1 MSMPSSPA
9 VRSAR
14 HARAL
19 SGAILTCLC
28 AAFASAQ
35 TVAPAATPPDAGA
48 SSAGSAVQL
57 SPFLVS
63 SEGDDGYRAANTLS
77 GTRMNASLFHTPA
90 AISVLTK
97 EFLDDIGAENVADM
111 LKFATSSDNERTDAG
126 GGLAQAWD
134 VRATIRGFTES
145 VITRDYLPNMVQNR
159 GILANDRFNVDRA
172 DVSRGP
178 NSILYGASRP
188 GGAFNLNSKRA
199 VLNGRQKSAQLTV
212 GRFAKK
218 RSEVDFAFPL
228 IKDKLA
234 LRTNAMWEDR
244 EGWFEFE
251 MLNAKGVAVA
261 ATYQPFKTTQVRAG
275 VERMIRQQVTPGNF
289 PHADLGY
296 SRWIKAGAPRAPNPL
311 QPGTNPAPTLLRS
324 INTLQVVYAPQVR
337 AQPFRL
343 STTGAD
349 MRPDLAG
356 TQAPGFWETIS
367 GGAAPSGGTVDDP
380 FWGQVIPANAYLAGP
395 GRSTNNDYTLASI
408 FVDQRAGPVN
418 IELGYA
424 RTTYFRGFTQAN
436 ANAIGDANPVL
447 PGAYF
452 ADGDS
457 VVTGG
462 RLPGTPLPDIAR
474 ANPFVGLPYVQS
486 QAVRQLFDQR
496 TETWRATVGYE
507 LDISKRRAWLGR
519 HSFAAAWQKEHS
531 FFGNGNIAEYNLAP
545 GNAQPIDS
553 ATNIIF
559 RRTYLDFASPGGQR
573 GGLDAWANPIP
584 ESPGMKAGFVFNNLY
599 PWVQQKNSSGM
610 LALQSRWAG
619 DRVVLTGGYRRDR
632 AEVMD
637 ANAGGERLP
646 NSTNAWL
653 VRPYRFEGATPTV
666 NTGATKTLGVVV
678 TALPWLG
685 LTYNQSQSVFPQ
697 GAFKDI
703 FSQVLSPIEGDGQ
716 DYGLRLILLGGRLS
730 ANLNVYRADGVNQFQ
745 PALNAPKNN
754 ISTAA
759 NAVLTTLRASGQP
772 LPASVTAAGI
782 TLLNGESQARDASDL
797 EGRGTEIE
805 ITGRLTPGWSIS
817 FNAARNELKQANIL
831 SDSMAFLASVQS
843 EWEGS
848 TARLDDTPAVV
859 ATFVRT
865 RDGTPQRDFVTNP
878 ATFGDVYAYGLS
890 VAAPFLRGTGKSP
903 FAHVEQTF
911 NAFTSYRLT
920 NDAPRFARGVRAGL
934 GANYRG
940 PAVIGYDS
948 ANNNAVILG
957 RSAITWSGMLGKR
970 FALRRGQSLDL
981 QLNVE
986 NILGQEDRVP
996 YSATAPGVIVRYLL
1010 PRVRHSW
1017 TMRATYGF

>member
-1 MSMPSSPA
+1 MSA
-9 VRSAR
+9 
-14 HARAL
+14 
-19 SGAILTCLC
+19 GC
-28 AAFASAQ
+28 AFALAAAVFAAEAPRPSPSA
-35 TVAPAATPPDAGA
+35 TE
-48 SSAGSAVQL
+48 AVQL

-63 SEGDDGYRAANTLS
+63 TEGDEGYRAANTLS

-111 LKFATSSDNERTDAG
+111 LKFATSSDNERTDSG

-199 VLNGRQKSAQLTV
+199 VLNGRQKSTQFLV
-212 GRFAKK
+212 GRWAKK
-218 RSEVDFAFPL
+218 RSEADFAFPL

-251 MLNAKGVAVA
+251 SLKAKGFAVA
-261 ATYQPFKTTQVRAG
+261 TTYQPFKTTQVRAG
-275 VERMIRQQVTPGNF
+275 VERMVRQQVSPGNF
-289 PHADLGY
+289 PQADFGY
-296 SRWIKAGAPRAPNPL
+296 SRWVLAGAPRAPNPL
-311 QPGTNPAPTLLRS
+311 QPATNPAPSLLRV
-324 INTLQVVYAPQVR
+324 INTLQPVYAPQLR

-356 TQAPGFWETIS
+356 TQGPGFFETLS
-367 GGAAPSGGTVDDP
+367 GGAAPSGGTIDDP
-380 FWGQVIPANAYLAGP
+380 FYGQVIPANAYLSGP
-395 GRSTNNDYTLASI
+395 GRSSDNDYTLASVFI
-408 FVDQRAGPVN
+408 DQRVGPVSV
-418 IELGYA
+418 ELGYV
-424 RTTYFRGFTQAN
+424 RTNYYRGFTQPN

-457 VVTGG
+457 VIAAG
-462 RLPGTPLPDIAR
+462 RLPGTLLPDIAR
-474 ANPFVGLPYVQS
+474 THPFVGRPYVQS

-496 TETWRATVGYE
+496 SETWRATVGYE
-507 LDISKRRAWLGR
+507 LDLSRRRAWLGR
-519 HSFAAAWQKEHS
+519 HSLAAAWQKERS
-531 FFGNGNIAEYNLAP
+531 YFGNGNIAEFNLAP
-545 GNAQPIDS
+545 GNTQPIDS
-553 ATNIIF
+553 ATNTIL
-559 RRTYLDFASPGGQR
+559 RRTYLEFDQPGGAR

-584 ESPGMKAGFVFNNLY
+584 ESPGMKAGFVFNSLY
-599 PWVQQKNSSGM
+599 PWVAQKNISGM
-610 LALQSRWAG
+610 LAVQSRWAG

-653 VRPYRFEGATPTV
+653 VRPYRFDHALRTV

-685 LTYNQSQSVFPQ
+685 LSYNQSQSVFPQ

-703 FSQVLSPIEGDGQ
+703 LARVLPPIEGDGQ
-716 DYGLRLILLGGRLS
+716 DYGLRFMLLGGRLS

-754 ISTAA
+754 ISTAS
-759 NAVLTTLRASGQP
+759 NAALTTLRARGQP

-782 TLLNGESQARDASDL
+782 TLLNSESQARDSSDL
-797 EGRGTEIE
+797 AGRGSEIE
-805 ITGRLTPGWSIS
+805 ITGRLAPGWSVTL
-817 FNAARNELKQANIL
+817 NVARNQLKQANIL
-831 SDSMAFLASVQS
+831 SDSMAFLASVKS
-843 EWEGS
+843 DWEKS
-848 TARLDDTPAVV
+848 PARLDDTPAVV

-865 RDGTPQRDFVTNP
+865 RDATPQRDFVTNP
-878 ATFGDVYAYGLS
+878 ATFADVYAYSLA
-890 VAAPFLRGTGKSP
+890 VADPFLRGTGKSP

-911 NAFTSYRLT
+911 NAFTSYRFA
-920 NDAPRFARGVRAGL
+920 NDAPRFVRGVRAGL
-934 GANYRG
+934 GANHRG
-940 PAVIGYDS
+940 PAVIGYDA
-948 ANNNAVILG
+948 ANGDAVILG

-986 NILGQEDRVP
+986 NIFGQEARLP

-1010 PRVRHSW
+1010 PRVRHNW

>member
-1 MSMPSSPA
+1 MKQSHPLALVGALFVLALGPTLPA
-9 VRSAR
+9 HSAE
-14 HARAL
+14 
-19 SGAILTCLC
+19 
-28 AAFASAQ
+28 
-35 TVAPAATPPDAGA
+35 APAAE
-48 SSAGSAVQL
+48 SAVKL

-111 LKFATSSDNERTDAG
+111 LKFATSSDNDRTDTA

-145 VITRDYLPNMVQNR
+145 VITRDYLPNMVQGR

-199 VLNGRQKSAQLTV
+199 VLNGRQKTAQFTV
-212 GRFAKK
+212 GRWAKK
-218 RSEVDFAFPL
+218 RSEADFAFPL
-228 IKDKLA
+228 VKDTLA

-244 EGWFEFE
+244 GGWFEFE
-251 MLNAKGVAVA
+251 KLKAKGVAVA

-275 VERMIRQQVTPGNF
+275 VERMIREQITPGNF
-289 PHADLGY
+289 PHADFGY
-296 SRWIKAGAPRAPNPL
+296 SRWVLSGAPRAPNPL
-311 QPGTNPAPTLLRS
+311 QPGTNPAPSLLRV
-324 INTLQVVYAPQVR
+324 INTLQFVYAPQVR
-337 AQPFRL
+337 PQPFRL

-349 MRPDLAG
+349 MRPDLPG
-356 TQAPGFWETIS
+356 TQGPGFFETIS
-367 GGAAPSGGTVDDP
+367 AGAAPSGGTMDDP

-395 GRSTNNDYTLASI
+395 GRSSNNDYTLASV

-418 IELGYA
+418 FELGYA
-424 RTTYFRGFTQAN
+424 RTTYFRGFTQPN
-436 ANAIGDANPVL
+436 ANAIGDPNPVL

-457 VVTGG
+457 VIAAG

-486 QAVRQLFDQR
+486 QAVRQLFDQWV
-496 TETWRATVGYE
+496 ESWRATVGYE
-507 LDISKRRAWLGR
+507 LDLSRRHAWLGR
-519 HSFAAAWQKEHS
+519 HSVAAAWQKERS
-531 FFGNGNIAEYNLAP
+531 FFGNGNIAEFNLAP

-553 ATNIIF
+553 ATNTVF
-559 RRTYLDFASPGGQR
+559 RRTYLDFATPGGQR

-653 VRPYRFEGATPTV
+653 VRPYRFEGATSTV
-666 NTGATKTLGVVV
+666 NNGATKTLGVVV

-685 LTYNQSQSVFPQ
+685 LSYNQSQSIFPQ

-703 FSQVLSPIEGDGQ
+703 FARVLPPIEGDGQ
-716 DYGLRLILLGGRLS
+716 DYGVRLMLLGGRLS
-730 ANLNVYRADGVNQFQ
+730 ANVNVYRADGANQFQ

-759 NAVLTTLRASGQP
+759 NAALTTLRARGQP
-772 LPASVTAAGI
+772 LPASVTAAGV
-782 TLLNGESQARDASDL
+782 TLLNTESQARDASDL
-797 EGRGTEIE
+797 KGRGTEIE
-805 ITGRLTPGWSIS
+805 ITGRLTAGWSITL
-817 FNAARNELKQANIL
+817 NAARNELKQTNIL
-831 SDSMAFLASVQS
+831 SDSMAFLASVKS
-843 EWEGS
+843 EWERS
-848 TARLDDTPAVV
+848 ATRLDDTPGVV
-859 ATFVRT
+859 ATFVRS

-878 ATFGDVYAYGLS
+878 ATFADVYAYGLS
-890 VAAPFLRGTGKSP
+890 VADPFLRGTGKSP

-911 NAFTSYRLT
+911 NAFSSYRFGT
-920 NDAPRFARGVRAGL
+920 DGPRFARGVRAGL

-948 ANNNAVILG
+948 GNNDAVILG
-957 RSAITWSGMLGKR
+957 RSAITWSGMAGKR
-970 FALRRGQSLDL
+970 FALRRGQTLDL

-986 NILGQEDRVP
+986 NIFGQEDRLP
-996 YSATAPGVIVRYLL
+996 FSASAPGVIVRYLL

-1017 TMRATYGF
+1017 TVRATYGF

>member
-1 MSMPSSPA
+1 MKKSSPLPL
-9 VRSAR
+9 VG
-14 HARAL
+14 AL
-19 SGAILTCLC
+19 ITLALGATLPTL
-28 AAFASAQ
+28 AAD
-35 TVAPAATPPDAGA
+35 APT
-48 SSAGSAVQL
+48 AGSAVKL

-90 AISVLTK
+90 AISVLTR

-111 LKFATSSDNERTDAG
+111 LKFATSSDNERTDTG

-145 VITRDYLPNMVQNR
+145 VLTRDYLPNMVQSR

-234 LRTNAMWEDR
+234 LRTNAMAEDR
-244 EGWFEFE
+244 GGWFEFE
-251 MLNAKGVAVA
+251 MLKAKGVAVA
-261 ATYQPFKTTQVRAG
+261 VTYQPFKTTQVRAG
-275 VERMIRQQVTPGNF
+275 VERMIREQVTPGNF

-296 SRWIKAGAPRAPNPL
+296 SRWVLSGSPRAPNPL
-311 QPGTNPAPTLLRS
+311 QPGTNPAPSLLRV

-356 TQAPGFWETIS
+356 TQGPGFFETIS
-367 GGAAPSGGTVDDP
+367 GSAAPSGGTVDDP

-395 GRSTNNDYTLASI
+395 GRSTNNDYTLASV

-436 ANAIGDANPVL
+436 ANAIGDPNPVL

-457 VVTGG
+457 VIAAG
-462 RLPGTPLPDIAR
+462 RLPGTLLPDIAR
-474 ANPFVGLPYVQS
+474 ANPFAGLPYVQS
-486 QAVRQLFDQR
+486 QALRQLFDQWV
-496 TETWRATVGYE
+496 ETWRATVGYD
-507 LDISKRRAWLGR
+507 LDLARRHAWLGR
-519 HSFAAAWQKEHS
+519 HSVAAAWQKERS
-531 FFGNGNIAEYNLAP
+531 FFGNGNIAEFNLAP
-545 GNAQPIDS
+545 GNTQPIDS
-553 ATNIIF
+553 ATNTIF
-559 RRTYLDFASPGGQR
+559 RRTYLDFATPGGPR

-653 VRPYRFEGATPTV
+653 VRPYRFEGVTPTV
-666 NTGATKTLGVVV
+666 NTGATKTLGGVV

-685 LTYNQSQSVFPQ
+685 LSYNRSQSVFPQ

-703 FSQVLSPIEGDGQ
+703 FARVLPPIEGDGQ
-716 DYGLRLILLGGRLS
+716 DYGVRLMLLGGRLS
-730 ANLNVYRADGVNQFQ
+730 ANVNVYRADGANQFQ
-745 PALNAPKNN
+745 PSLNAPKNN
-754 ISTAA
+754 ISTAS
-759 NAVLTTLRASGQP
+759 NAVLATLRARGQP

-782 TLLNGESQARDASDL
+782 TLLNTESQARDASDL
-797 EGRGTEIE
+797 AGRGTEIE
-805 ITGRLTPGWSIS
+805 ITGRLTPGWSVTL
-817 FNAARNELKQANIL
+817 NVARNELKQTNIL
-831 SDSMAFLASVQS
+831 SDSMAFLGSVKS
-843 EWEGS
+843 DWERS
-848 TARLDDTPAVV
+848 AARLDDTPAVV

-878 ATFGDVYAYGLS
+878 ATFADVYAYGLS
-890 VAAPFLRGTGKSP
+890 VADPFLRGTGKSP

-911 NAFTSYRLT
+911 NAFSSYRFGS
-920 NDAPRFARGVRAGL
+920 DAPRLARGVRAGL

-948 ANNNAVILG
+948 ANNDAVILG
-957 RSAITWSGMLGKR
+957 RSAITWSGMAGKR
-970 FALRRGQSLDL
+970 FALPRGQTLDL

-986 NILGQEDRVP
+986 NIFGQEDRLP
-996 YSATAPGVIVRYLL
+996 FSASAPGVIVRYIL

-1017 TMRATYGF
+1017 TLRATYGF

>member
-1 MSMPSSPA
+1 MTMPSLHA
-9 VRSAR
+9 LRSACR
-14 HARAL
+14 ARTLSAAAL
-19 SGAILTCLC
+19 TYLC

-35 TVAPAATPPDAGA
+35 TVAPTATPPAA
-48 SSAGSAVQL
+48 ATSAGSAVQL

-63 SEGDDGYRAANTLS
+63 SEGDEGYRAANTLS

-111 LKFATSSDNERTDAG
+111 LKFATSSDNERTDTG

-145 VITRDYLPNMVQNR
+145 VITRDYLPNMVQGR

-218 RSEVDFAFPL
+218 RSEVDFAFPI

-251 MLNAKGVAVA
+251 MLKAKAVAVA
-261 ATYQPFKTTQVRAG
+261 AAYQPFKTTQVRVG
-275 VERMIRQQVTPGNF
+275 VERMIREQVTPGNF

-311 QPGTNPAPTLLRS
+311 QPGTNPAPSLLRS
-324 INTLQVVYAPQVR
+324 INSLQVIYAPQVR

-349 MRPDLAG
+349 MRPDIAG

-436 ANAIGDANPVL
+436 ANAIGDPNPVL

-457 VVTGG
+457 VIAAG
-462 RLPGTPLPDIAR
+462 RLPGTLLPDIAR

-486 QAVRQLFDQR
+486 QAVRQLFDQEV
-496 TETWRATVGYE
+496 ETFRATVGYE
-507 LDISKRRAWLGR
+507 VDLSKRRAWLGR
-519 HSFAAAWQKEHS
+519 HSLAAAWQKEHS

-559 RRTYLDFASPGGQR
+559 RRTYLDFASPNGQR

-584 ESPGMKAGFVFNNLY
+584 ESPGMKAGFVFNSLY

-653 VRPYRFEGATPTV
+653 VRPYRFEGTTPTV

-685 LTYNQSQSVFPQ
+685 LSYNQSQSVFPQ

-703 FSQVLSPIEGDGQ
+703 FGQVLSPIEGDGQ
-716 DYGLRLILLGGRLS
+716 DYGVRFILLGGRLS
-730 ANLNVYRADGVNQFQ
+730 ANVNVYRADGVNQFQ

-759 NAVLTTLRASGQP
+759 NAVLTTLRASGRP

-782 TLLNGESQARDASDL
+782 TLINSESQARDASDL
-797 EGRGTEIE
+797 AGRGTEIE

-817 FNAARNELKQANIL
+817 LNAARNELKQANIL
-831 SDSMAFLASVQS
+831 SDSMAFLASVKS
-843 EWEGS
+843 DWEGNS
-848 TARLDDTPAVV
+848 ARLDDTPAVV

-911 NAFTSYRLT
+911 NAFSSYRFT
-920 NDAPRFARGVRAGL
+920 NDAPRFARGFRAGL

-940 PAVIGYDS
+940 PAVIGYDG
-948 ANNNAVILG
+948 ANDNAAILG

-986 NILGQEDRVP
+986 NIFGQEDRLP
-996 YSATAPGVIVRYLL
+996 FSAATPGVIVRYLL

>member
-1 MSMPSSPA
+1 MMIMTG
-9 VRSAR
+9 RL
-14 HARAL
+14 AL
-19 SGAILTCLC
+19 VFSVLVPG
-28 AAFASAQ
+28 FSQ
-35 TVAPAATPPDAGA
+35 TPTPPKPAEGE
-48 SSAGSAVQL
+48 AVQL
-57 SPFLVS
+57 SPFVVS
-63 SEGDDGYRAANTLS
+63 TEGDDGYRAANTLS

-97 EFLDDIGAENVADM
+97 EFLDDIAAENVADM
-111 LKFATSSDNERTDAG
+111 LKFATSSDNERTDSG

-244 EGWFEFE
+244 AGWFEFE
-251 MLNAKGVAVA
+251 MLKAKGVAVA
-261 ATYQPFKTTQVRAG
+261 ATYQPFKHTQVRAG
-275 VERMIRQQVTPGNF
+275 VERMIREQVTPGNF
-289 PHADLGY
+289 PHADFGY
-296 SRWIKAGAPRAPNPL
+296 SRWVLNGSPRAPNPL
-311 QPGTNPAPTLLRS
+311 QPGTNPAPALMRS

-367 GGAAPSGGTVDDP
+367 AGAAPSGGTVDDP

-395 GRSTNNDYTLASI
+395 GRSSDNDYTLASAFI
-408 FVDQRAGPVN
+408 DQRVGPVN
-418 IELGYA
+418 VELGYV
-424 RTTYFRGFTQAN
+424 RTNYFRGFTQAN
-436 ANAIGDANPVL
+436 ANAIGDPNPVL

-457 VVTGG
+457 VIAAG
-462 RLPGTPLPDIAR
+462 RLPGTLLPDIAR
-474 ANPFVGLPYVQS
+474 ANPLAGLPYVQS

-496 TETWRATVGYE
+496 VETWRATVGYE
-507 LDISKRRAWLGR
+507 FDLSRRHAWLGR
-519 HSFAAAWQKEHS
+519 HSFAAAWQKERS
-531 FFGNGNIAEYNLAP
+531 FFGNGNIAEFNLAP
-545 GNAQPIDS
+545 GNNQPIDS
-553 ATNIIF
+553 ATNVVF
-559 RRTYLDFASPGGQR
+559 RRTYLDFATPGGQR

-584 ESPGMKAGFVFNNLY
+584 ESPGMKAGFVYNSLY
-599 PWVQQKNSSGM
+599 PWVAQRNTSGM

-637 ANAGGERLP
+637 ADAGGVRLP

-653 VRPYRFEGATPTV
+653 LRPYRFENAVRTV
-666 NTGATKTLGVVV
+666 NDGATKTLGVVV

-685 LTYNQSQSVFPQ
+685 LSYNQSQSVFPQ

-703 FSQVLSPIEGDGQ
+703 FARVLPPIEGDGQ
-716 DYGLRLILLGGRLS
+716 DYGVRLILLGGRLS

-754 ISTAA
+754 ISTAS
-759 NAVLTTLRASGQP
+759 NAALTTLRARGQP

-805 ITGRLTPGWSIS
+805 ITGRLTPGWSITL
-817 FNAARNELKQANIL
+817 NAARNQLKQANIL
-831 SDSMAFLASVQS
+831 SDSMAFLGSVKAD
-843 EWEGS
+843 WENNR
-848 TARLDDTPAVV
+848 TTLDDTPNVV

-878 ATFGDVYAYGLS
+878 ATFADVYAYSLS
-890 VAAPFLRGTGKSP
+890 VADPFLRGTGKSP
-903 FAHVEQTF
+903 FAHVEQTY
-911 NAFTSYRLT
+911 NAFTSYRFAP
-920 NDAPRFARGVRAGL
+920 DAPRYVRGVRAGL

-948 ANNNAVILG
+948 ASNDAVILG

-986 NILGQEDRVP
+986 NLFGQEDRLP
-996 YSATAPGVIVRYLL
+996 YSASTAGVIVRYLL

-1017 TMRATYGF
+1017 TVRASYGF

>member
-1 MSMPSSPA
+1 MISFLRLIACARPA
-9 VRSAR
+9 V
-14 HARAL
+14 
-19 SGAILTCLC
+19 
-28 AAFASAQ
+28 
-35 TVAPAATPPDAGA
+35 
-48 SSAGSAVQL
+48 SAGWAFSLAAAVFAAEAPRPSPSVAEAVQL

-63 SEGDDGYRAANTLS
+63 TEGDEGYRAANTLS

-111 LKFATSSDNERTDAG
+111 LKFATSSDNDRTDSA

-159 GILANDRFNVDRA
+159 GILASDRFNVDRA

-199 VLNGRQKSAQLTV
+199 VLNGRQKSAQFLV
-212 GRFAKK
+212 GRWAKK
-218 RSEVDFAFPL
+218 RSEADFAFPL

-244 EGWFEFE
+244 AGWFEFE
-251 MLNAKGVAVA
+251 SLKAKGLAVA
-261 ATYQPFKTTQVRAG
+261 TTYQPFKTTQVRVG
-275 VERMIRQQVTPGNF
+275 VERMVRQQVSPGNF
-289 PHADLGY
+289 PQADFGY
-296 SRWIKAGAPRAPNPL
+296 SRWVLAGAPRAPNPL
-311 QPGTNPAPTLLRS
+311 QPATNPAPSLLRV
-324 INTLQVVYAPQVR
+324 INTLQPIYAPQIR

-356 TQAPGFWETIS
+356 QQGPGFFETIS
-367 GGAAPSGGTVDDP
+367 AGAAPSGGTIDDP
-380 FWGQVIPANAYLAGP
+380 FYGQVIPANAYLAGP
-395 GRSTNNDYTLASI
+395 GRSSDNDYTLASV
-408 FVDQRAGPVN
+408 FLDQRVGPVSV
-418 IELGYA
+418 ELGYV
-424 RTTYFRGFTQAN
+424 RTNYFRGFTQPN

-457 VVTGG
+457 VIAAG
-462 RLPGTPLPDIAR
+462 RLPGTLLPDIAR
-474 ANPFVGLPYVQS
+474 PHPFVGRPYVQS

-496 TETWRATVGYE
+496 SETWRATVGYE
-507 LDISKRRAWLGR
+507 LDLARRRAWLGR
-519 HSFAAAWQKEHS
+519 HSFAAAWQKERS
-531 FFGNGNIAEYNLAP
+531 YFGNGNIAEFNLAP

-553 ATNIIF
+553 ATNTIL
-559 RRTYLDFASPGGQR
+559 RRTYLEFDKPGGAR

-584 ESPGMKAGFVFNNLY
+584 EAPGMKAGFVFNSLY
-599 PWVQQKNSSGM
+599 PWVAQKNTSGM

-653 VRPYRFEGATPTV
+653 VRPYRFDHALRTV

-685 LTYNQSQSVFPQ
+685 LSYNQSQSVFPQ

-703 FSQVLSPIEGDGQ
+703 FARVLPPIEGDGQ
-716 DYGLRLILLGGRLS
+716 DYGLRFMLLGGRLS
-730 ANLNVYRADGVNQFQ
+730 ANVNVYRADGVNQFQ

-754 ISTAA
+754 ISTAS
-759 NAVLTTLRASGQP
+759 NAALTTLRARGQP

-782 TLLNGESQARDASDL
+782 TLLNSESQARDSSDL
-797 EGRGTEIE
+797 AGRGSEIE
-805 ITGRLTPGWSIS
+805 ITGRLAPGWSVTL
-817 FNAARNELKQANIL
+817 NVARNQLKQANIL
-831 SDSMAFLASVQS
+831 SDSMAFLASVKS
-843 EWEGS
+843 DWEKS
-848 TARLDDTPAVV
+848 PARLDDTPAVV

-865 RDGTPQRDFVTNP
+865 RDATPQRDFVTNP
-878 ATFGDVYAYGLS
+878 ATFADVYAYSLA
-890 VAAPFLRGTGKSP
+890 VADPFLRGTGKSP

-911 NAFTSYRLT
+911 NAFTSYRFA
-920 NDAPRFARGVRAGL
+920 NDAPRLARGVRAGL
-934 GANYRG
+934 GANHRG
-940 PAVIGYDS
+940 PGVIGYDA
-948 ANNNAVILG
+948 ANGDAVILG
-957 RSAITWSGMLGKR
+957 ASAITWSGMLGKR

-986 NILGQEDRVP
+986 NIFGQEARLP

-1010 PRVRHSW
+1010 PRVRHNW

>member
-1 MSMPSSPA
+1 MSLSLRSVFRSRAA
-9 VRSAR
+9 VLLGV
-14 HARAL
+14 AL
-19 SGAILTCLC
+19 AGLTSVE
-28 AAFASAQ
+28 AAD
-35 TVAPAATPPDAGA
+35 TTTPTPT
-48 SSAGSAVQL
+48 SAGAVQL
-57 SPFLVS
+57 TPFLVS
-63 SEGDDGYRAANTLS
+63 TEGDDGYRAANTLS

-97 EFLDDIGAENVADM
+97 EFLDDIGAENVGDM
-111 LKFATSSDNERTDAG
+111 LKFAMSSDSERTDSG
-126 GGLAQAWD
+126 GGLGQAWD

-199 VLNGRQKSAQLTV
+199 VLNGRQKSAQFTV

-218 RSEVDFAFPL
+218 RSEADFAFPL

-244 EGWFEFE
+244 KGWWESE
-251 MLNAKGVAVA
+251 MLKAKGLAVA
-261 ATYQPFKTTQVRAG
+261 ATYQPFKHTQVRAG
-275 VERMIRQQVTPGNF
+275 VERMIREQVTGGSF
-289 PHADLGY
+289 PHADFGY
-296 SRWIKAGAPRAPNPL
+296 SRWVKAGSPVGGNPL
-311 QPGTNPAPTLLRS
+311 PGTNPAPTLMRT
-324 INTLQVVYAPQVR
+324 INTLQTVYAPQVR
-337 AQPFRL
+337 AQPYRL

-367 GGAAPSGGTVDDP
+367 AGAAPSGGTVDDP
-380 FWGQVIPANAYLAGP
+380 FYGQVIPATAYLAGP
-395 GRSTNNDYTLASI
+395 GRSTDNDYTLASAFI
-408 FVDQRAGPVN
+408 DQRVGPVA

-424 RTTYFRGFTQAN
+424 RTTYFRGFTQPN
-436 ANAIGDANPVL
+436 ANAIGDPNPVL

-457 VVTGG
+457 VVAAG
-462 RLPGTPLPDIAR
+462 RLPGTLLPDIAR

-496 TETWRATVGYE
+496 SETWRATVGYE
-507 LDISKRRAWLGR
+507 LNLSRHRAWLGR
-519 HSFAAAWQKEHS
+519 HSLAAAWQKERS
-531 FFGNGNIAEYNLAP
+531 YFGNGNIAEFNLAP
-545 GNAQPIDS
+545 GTSQPIDS
-553 ATNIIF
+553 ATNTIL
-559 RRTYLDFASPGGQR
+559 RRTYLEFNKPGGAR

-599 PWVQQKNSSGM
+599 PWVAQKNTSGM

-619 DRVVLTGGYRRDR
+619 DRIVFTGGYRRDR

-637 ANAGGERLP
+637 ANAGGVRLP

-653 VRPYRFEGATPTV
+653 VRPYRFDGALRTV
-666 NTGATKTLGVVV
+666 STGATKTIGTVV

-685 LTYNQSQSVFPQ
+685 LSYNRSQSVFPQ

-703 FSQVLSPIEGDGQ
+703 FAQVLPPIEGDGQ
-716 DYGLRLILLGGRLS
+716 DYGVRLMLLGGRLS

-745 PALNAPKNN
+745 PSLNAPKNN
-754 ISTAA
+754 ISTAS
-759 NAVLTTLRASGQP
+759 NAALTTLRARGQP

-782 TLLNGESQARDASDL
+782 TLLNTESQARDASDL
-797 EGRGTEIE
+797 AGRGTEIE
-805 ITGRLTPGWSIS
+805 ITGRLAPGWSVTL
-817 FNAARNELKQANIL
+817 NLARNQLKQANIL
-831 SDSMAFLASVQS
+831 SDSMAFLGSVKAD
-843 EWEGS
+843 WEKS
-848 TARLDDTPAVV
+848 TTRLDDTPAVV

-865 RDGTPQRDFVTNP
+865 RDATPQRDFVTNP
-878 ATFGDVYAYGLS
+878 ATFADVYAYSLA
-890 VAAPFLRGTGKSP
+890 VAEPFLRGTGKSP

-911 NAFTSYRLT
+911 NTFTSYRFAA
-920 NDAPRFARGVRAGL
+920 DAPRFARGVRAGL

-940 PAVIGYDS
+940 PAVIGYDN
-948 ANNNAVILG
+948 ANNDAVILG

-986 NILGQEDRVP
+986 NIFGQEARLP

>member
-1 MSMPSSPA
+1 
-9 VRSAR
+9 
-14 HARAL
+14 
-19 SGAILTCLC
+19 
-28 AAFASAQ
+28 
-35 TVAPAATPPDAGA
+35 
-48 SSAGSAVQL
+48 
-57 SPFLVS
+57 
-63 SEGDDGYRAANTLS
+63 
-77 GTRMNASLFHTPA
+77 
-90 AISVLTK
+90 
-97 EFLDDIGAENVADM
+97 
-111 LKFATSSDNERTDAG
+111 
-126 GGLAQAWD
+126 
-134 VRATIRGFTES
+134 
-145 VITRDYLPNMVQNR
+145 
-159 GILANDRFNVDRA
+159 
-172 DVSRGP
+172 
-178 NSILYGASRP
+178 
-188 GGAFNLNSKRA
+188 
-199 VLNGRQKSAQLTV
+199 
-212 GRFAKK
+212 
-218 RSEVDFAFPL
+218 
-228 IKDKLA
+228 
-234 LRTNAMWEDR
+234 
-244 EGWFEFE
+244 
-251 MLNAKGVAVA
+251 
-261 ATYQPFKTTQVRAG
+261 
-275 VERMIRQQVTPGNF
+275 
-289 PHADLGY
+289 
-296 SRWIKAGAPRAPNPL
+296 
-311 QPGTNPAPTLLRS
+311 
-324 INTLQVVYAPQVR
+324 
-337 AQPFRL
+337 
-343 STTGAD
+343 
-349 MRPDLAG
+349 
-356 TQAPGFWETIS
+356 
-367 GGAAPSGGTVDDP
+367 
-380 FWGQVIPANAYLAGP
+380 
-395 GRSTNNDYTLASI
+395 
-408 FVDQRAGPVN
+408 
-418 IELGYA
+418 
-424 RTTYFRGFTQAN
+424 
-436 ANAIGDANPVL
+436 
-447 PGAYF
+447 
-452 ADGDS
+452 
-457 VVTGG
+457 
-462 RLPGTPLPDIAR
+462 
-474 ANPFVGLPYVQS
+474 
-486 QAVRQLFDQR
+486 
-496 TETWRATVGYE
+496 
-507 LDISKRRAWLGR
+507 
-519 HSFAAAWQKEHS
+519 
-531 FFGNGNIAEYNLAP
+531 
-545 GNAQPIDS
+545 
-553 ATNIIF
+553 
-559 RRTYLDFASPGGQR
+559 
-573 GGLDAWANPIP
+573 
-584 ESPGMKAGFVFNNLY
+584 
-599 PWVQQKNSSGM
+599 
-610 LALQSRWAG
+610 
-619 DRVVLTGGYRRDR
+619 
-632 AEVMD
+632 MD

-759 NAVLTTLRASGQP
+759 NAVLTTLRAGGRP

-911 NAFTSYRLT
+911 NAFTSYRFT

-948 ANNNAVILG
+948 ASNNAVILG

-970 FALRRGQSLDL
+970 FSLRRAQSLDL
-981 QLNVE
+981 QLNIE
-986 NILGQEDRVP
+986 NILGQEDRLP

>member
-1 MSMPSSPA
+1 MFLFALLA
-9 VRSAR
+9 VSLA
-14 HARAL
+14 
-19 SGAILTCLC
+19 
-28 AAFASAQ
+28 AQ
-35 TVAPAATPPDAGA
+35 TTPPPTPA
-48 SSAGSAVQL
+48 SPCETVTL

-63 SEGDDGYRAANTLS
+63 TAGDEGYRAANTLS

-111 LKFATSSDNERTDAG
+111 LKFAMSSDNERTDSG

-199 VLNGRQKSAQLTV
+199 VINGRQKSAQLLV
-212 GRFAKK
+212 GRWAKK

-251 MLNAKGVAVA
+251 MLKAKGVAVA
-261 ATYQPFKTTQVRAG
+261 ATYQPFRTTQVRAA
-275 VERMIRQQVTPGNF
+275 VERMIREQVTPGNF
-289 PHADLGY
+289 PQADLGY
-296 SRWIKAGAPRAPNPL
+296 SRWVMSGAPRGPNPL
-311 QPGTNPAPTLLRS
+311 QPGINPAPSLLRV
-324 INTLQVVYAPQVR
+324 INTLQAVYAPQVR

-356 TQAPGFWETIS
+356 VQGPGFFETIS

-380 FWGQVIPANAYLAGP
+380 FYGQVIPANAYLAGP
-395 GRSTNNDYTLASI
+395 GRSTDNDYTLASVFI
-408 FVDQRAGPVN
+408 DQRVGPVS

-424 RTTYFRGFTQAN
+424 RTTYFRGFTQPN

-457 VVTGG
+457 VIAAG
-462 RLPGTPLPDIAR
+462 RLPGTLLPDIAR
-474 ANPFVGLPYVQS
+474 ANPFAGLPYVQS
-486 QAVRQLFDQR
+486 QAIRQLFDQR
-496 TETWRATVGYE
+496 SETWRATVGYE
-507 LDISKRRAWLGR
+507 ADFTRRRAWLGR
-519 HSFAAAWQKEHS
+519 HSLAAAWQKERS
-531 FFGNGNIAEYNLAP
+531 YFGNGNIAEFNLAP
-545 GNAQPIDS
+545 GNNQPIDS
-553 ATNIIF
+553 ATNIIL
-559 RRTYLDFASPGGQR
+559 RRTYLDFNTPGGAR

-584 ESPGMKAGFVFNNLY
+584 ESPGMKAGFVYNSLY
-599 PWVQQKNSSGM
+599 PWVAQRNTSGM

-619 DRVVLTGGYRRDR
+619 DRLVFTGGYRRDR

-637 ANAGGERLP
+637 ANAGGIRLP
-646 NSTNAWL
+646 NSTNAWTL
-653 VRPYRFEGATPTV
+653 RPYRFENATRTV
-666 NTGATKTLGVVV
+666 NTGATRTLGAVV

-685 LTYNQSQSVFPQ
+685 FSYNQSQSVFPQ

-703 FSQVLSPIEGDGQ
+703 FGQVLAPIAGDGQ
-716 DYGLRLILLGGRLS
+716 DYGVRLMLLGGRLS
-730 ANLNVYRADGVNQFQ
+730 ANVNVYRADGVNQFQ

-759 NAVLTTLRASGQP
+759 NAVLATLRARGQP

-797 EGRGTEIE
+797 AGRGSEIE
-805 ITGRLTPGWSIS
+805 ITGRLAPGWSVTL
-817 FNAARNELKQANIL
+817 NAARNQLKQANIL
-831 SDSMAFLASVQS
+831 SDSMAFLASVKS
-843 EWEGS
+843 EWERS

-859 ATFVRT
+859 ATFVRA
-865 RDGTPQRDFVTNP
+865 RDATPQRDFVTNP
-878 ATFGDVYAYGLS
+878 ATFADVYAYGLS
-890 VAAPFLRGTGKSP
+890 VAEPFLRGTGKSP
-903 FAHVEQTF
+903 FAHVETTF
-911 NAFTSYRLT
+911 NAFTSYRFS
-920 NDAPRFARGVRAGL
+920 NHAPRLARGVRAGL

-940 PAVIGYDS
+940 PAVIGYDA
-948 ANNNAVILG
+948 ANGDAVIPG

-970 FALRRGQSLDL
+970 FALPRGQSLDL

-986 NILGQEDRVP
+986 NIFAQEDRLP
-996 YSATAPGVIVRYLL
+996 YSATAPGNIVRYLL

-1017 TMRATYGF
+1017 TLRATYGF

>member
-1 MSMPSSPA
+1 MTHHRRFSSCLRPALAVGLVLGLASALFAAEPPRPPSSE
-9 VRSAR
+9 
-14 HARAL
+14 
-19 SGAILTCLC
+19 
-28 AAFASAQ
+28 
-35 TVAPAATPPDAGA
+35 
-48 SSAGSAVQL
+48 AVQL

-63 SEGDDGYRAANTLS
+63 TEGDEGYRAANTLS

-90 AISVLTK
+90 AISVLTR

-111 LKFATSSDNERTDAG
+111 LKFATSSDNDRTDSG
-126 GGLAQAWD
+126 NLAQAWD

-145 VITRDYLPNMVQNR
+145 VITRDYLPNMVQGR

-199 VLNGRQKSAQLTV
+199 VLNGRQRSAQFLV

-218 RSEVDFAFPL
+218 RSEADFAFPL

-244 EGWFEFE
+244 GGWFEFE
-251 MLNAKGVAVA
+251 KLKAKGVAVA
-261 ATYQPFKTTQVRAG
+261 TTWQPFKTTQVRAG
-275 VERMIRQQVTPGNF
+275 VERMVREQVTPGNF
-289 PHADLGY
+289 PHSDFGY
-296 SRWIKAGAPRAPNPL
+296 SRWVLNGAPPAPNPL
-311 QPGTNPAPTLLRS
+311 QPATNPAPSLLRV
-324 INTLQVVYAPQVR
+324 INTLQAVYAPQIR

-349 MRPDLAG
+349 LRPDLAG
-356 TQAPGFWETIS
+356 TQASGFFETIS
-367 GGAAPSGGTVDDP
+367 AGAAPSGGTIDDP
-380 FWGQVIPANAYLAGP
+380 FWGQAFPANAYLPGP
-395 GRSTNNDYTLASI
+395 GRSTNNDYTLASVFI
-408 FVDQRAGPVN
+408 DQRAGPVN

-424 RTTYFRGFTQAN
+424 RTNYFRGFTQAN
-436 ANAIGDANPVL
+436 LNAIGDPNPVL

-457 VVTGG
+457 VIAAG
-462 RLPGTPLPDIAR
+462 RLPGTLLPDIAR
-474 ANPFVGLPYVQS
+474 TNAFVGLPYVQG
-486 QAVRQLFDQR
+486 QAQRQLFDQR
-496 TETWRATVGYE
+496 SETWRATVGYE
-507 LDISKRRAWLGR
+507 LDLSRRRAWLGR
-519 HSFAAAWQKEHS
+519 HSLAAAWQKERS
-531 FFGNGNIAEYNLAP
+531 YFGNGVIAEYNLAP
-545 GNAQPIDS
+545 GNTQPIDS

-559 RRTYLDFASPGGQR
+559 RRTYLEFNRPGGVR
-573 GGLDAWANPIP
+573 GGLDPWANPIP

-599 PWVQQKNSSGM
+599 PWVAQRNTSGM

-637 ANAGGERLP
+637 ANAGGARVP

-653 VRPYRFEGATPTV
+653 VRPYRFEGATLTA

-685 LTYNQSQSVFPQ
+685 LSYNQSQSVFPQ

-703 FSQVLSPIEGDGQ
+703 FARVLPPIEGDGQ
-716 DYGLRLILLGGRLS
+716 DYGLRFMLLGGRLS

-754 ISTAA
+754 ISTAS
-759 NAVLTTLRASGQP
+759 NAALTTLRARGQP

-782 TLLNGESQARDASDL
+782 TLLNSESQARDSSDL
-797 EGRGTEIE
+797 AGRGSEIE
-805 ITGRLTPGWSIS
+805 ITGRLAPGLSITLN
-817 FNAARNELKQANIL
+817 FARNQLKQANIL
-831 SDSMAFLASVQS
+831 SDSMAFLATVKSD
-843 EWEGS
+843 WEKS
-848 TARLDDTPAVV
+848 TTRLDDTPAVV

-878 ATFGDVYAYGLS
+878 ATFADVYAYSLA
-890 VAAPFLRGTGKSP
+890 VADPFLRGTGKSP

-911 NAFTSYRLT
+911 NAFTSYRFA
-920 NDAPRFARGVRAGL
+920 NDAPRFARGARAGL
-934 GANYRG
+934 GANHRG
-940 PAVIGYDS
+940 PAVIGYDA
-948 ANNNAVILG
+948 ANGDAVIPG
-957 RSAITWSGMLGKR
+957 HSAITWSGMLGKR

-986 NILGQEDRVP
+986 NIFGQEDRLP
-996 YSATAPGVIVRYLL
+996 YSATAPGVILRYLL

-1017 TMRATYGF
+1017 TLRATYGF

>member
-1 MSMPSSPA
+1 MTHHRRFSSCLRPALAVGLVLGLASALFAAEPPRPPSSE
-9 VRSAR
+9 
-14 HARAL
+14 
-19 SGAILTCLC
+19 
-28 AAFASAQ
+28 
-35 TVAPAATPPDAGA
+35 
-48 SSAGSAVQL
+48 AVQL

-63 SEGDDGYRAANTLS
+63 TEGDEGYRAANTLS

-90 AISVLTK
+90 AISVLTR

-111 LKFATSSDNERTDAG
+111 LKFATSSDNDRTDSG
-126 GGLAQAWD
+126 NLAQAWD

-145 VITRDYLPNMVQNR
+145 VITRDYLPNMVQGR

-199 VLNGRQKSAQLTV
+199 VLNGRQRSAQFLV

-218 RSEVDFAFPL
+218 RSEADFAFPL

-244 EGWFEFE
+244 GGWFEFE
-251 MLNAKGVAVA
+251 KLKAKGVAVA
-261 ATYQPFKTTQVRAG
+261 TTWQPFKTTQVRAG
-275 VERMIRQQVTPGNF
+275 VERMVREQVTPGNF
-289 PHADLGY
+289 PHSDFGY
-296 SRWIKAGAPRAPNPL
+296 SRWVLNGAPPAPNPL
-311 QPGTNPAPTLLRS
+311 QPATNPAPSLLRV
-324 INTLQVVYAPQVR
+324 INTLQAVYAPQIR

-349 MRPDLAG
+349 LRPDLAG
-356 TQAPGFWETIS
+356 TQASGFFETIS
-367 GGAAPSGGTVDDP
+367 AGAAPSGGTIDDP
-380 FWGQVIPANAYLAGP
+380 FWGQAFPANAYLPGP
-395 GRSTNNDYTLASI
+395 GRSTNNDYTLASVFI
-408 FVDQRAGPVN
+408 DQRAGPVN

-424 RTTYFRGFTQAN
+424 RTNYFRGFTQAN
-436 ANAIGDANPVL
+436 LNAIGDPNPVL

-457 VVTGG
+457 VIAAG
-462 RLPGTPLPDIAR
+462 RLPGTLLPDIAR
-474 ANPFVGLPYVQS
+474 TNAFVGLPYVQG
-486 QAVRQLFDQR
+486 QAQRQLFDQR
-496 TETWRATVGYE
+496 SETWRATVGYE
-507 LDISKRRAWLGR
+507 LDLSRRRAWLGR
-519 HSFAAAWQKEHS
+519 HSLAAAWQKERS
-531 FFGNGNIAEYNLAP
+531 YFGNGVIAEYNLAP
-545 GNAQPIDS
+545 GNTQPIDS

-559 RRTYLDFASPGGQR
+559 RRTYLEFNRPGGVR
-573 GGLDAWANPIP
+573 GGLDPWANPIP

-599 PWVQQKNSSGM
+599 PWVAQRNTSGM

-637 ANAGGERLP
+637 ANAGGERVP

-653 VRPYRFEGATPTV
+653 VRPYRFEGATLTA

-685 LTYNQSQSVFPQ
+685 LSYNQSQSVFPQ

-703 FSQVLSPIEGDGQ
+703 FARVLPPIEGDGQ
-716 DYGLRLILLGGRLS
+716 DYGLRFMLLGGRLS

-754 ISTAA
+754 ISTAS
-759 NAVLTTLRASGQP
+759 NAALTTLRARGQP

-782 TLLNGESQARDASDL
+782 TLLNSESQARDSSDL
-797 EGRGTEIE
+797 AGRGSEIE
-805 ITGRLTPGWSIS
+805 ITGRLAPGLSITLN
-817 FNAARNELKQANIL
+817 FARNQLKQANIL
-831 SDSMAFLASVQS
+831 SDSMAFLATVKSD
-843 EWEGS
+843 WEKS
-848 TARLDDTPAVV
+848 TTRLDDTPAVV

-878 ATFGDVYAYGLS
+878 ATFADVYAYSLA
-890 VAAPFLRGTGKSP
+890 VADPFLRGTGKSP

-911 NAFTSYRLT
+911 NAFTSYRFA
-920 NDAPRFARGVRAGL
+920 NDAPRFARGARAGL
-934 GANYRG
+934 GANHRG
-940 PAVIGYDS
+940 PAVIGYDA
-948 ANNNAVILG
+948 ANGDAVIPG
-957 RSAITWSGMLGKR
+957 HSAITWSGMLGKR

-986 NILGQEDRVP
+986 NIFGQEDRLP
-996 YSATAPGVIVRYLL
+996 YSATAPGVILRSLL

-1017 TMRATYGF
+1017 TLRATYGF

>member
-1 MSMPSSPA
+1 MKTPA
-9 VRSAR
+9 RF
-14 HARAL
+14 RAL
-19 SGAILTCLC
+19 AC
-28 AAFASAQ
+28 AALFAAPLAAQ
-35 TVAPAATPPDAGA
+35 IPPPAASPTSGET
-48 SSAGSAVQL
+48 VQL

-63 SEGDDGYRAANTLS
+63 TAGDDGYRAANTLS

-111 LKFATSSDNERTDAG
+111 LKFATSSDNDRTDSG
-126 GGLAQAWD
+126 NLAQAWD

-145 VITRDYLPNMVQNR
+145 VITRDYLPNLVQNR

-199 VLNGRQKSAQLTV
+199 VLNGRQKAAQLLV

-251 MLNAKGVAVA
+251 MLRARGVAVA

-275 VERMIRQQVTPGNF
+275 VERMAREQVTPGNF
-289 PHADLGY
+289 PHSDFGY
-296 SRWIKAGAPRAPNPL
+296 SRWVLNGAPRAPNPL
-311 QPGTNPAPTLLRS
+311 QPATNPAPSLLRV
-324 INTLQVVYAPQVR
+324 INALQAVYAPQIR

-356 TQAPGFWETIS
+356 TQGPGFFETIS
-367 GGAAPSGGTVDDP
+367 AGAAPSGGTIDDP
-380 FWGQVIPANAYLAGP
+380 FWGRAFPANAYLPGP
-395 GRSTNNDYTLASI
+395 GRSTNNDYTLASAFI
-408 FVDQRAGPVN
+408 DQRVGPVS
-418 IELGYA
+418 IELGWS
-424 RTTYFRGFTQAN
+424 RTEYYRGFTQAN
-436 ANAIGDANPVL
+436 LNAIGDPNPVL

-457 VVTGG
+457 VIAAG
-462 RLPGTPLPDIAR
+462 RLPGTLLPDIAR
-474 ANPFVGLPYVQS
+474 TNPFAGLPYVQG
-486 QAVRQLFDQR
+486 QAQRQLFNQR
-496 TETWRATVGYE
+496 VETWRATVGYE
-507 LDISKRRAWLGR
+507 LDLSRRRAWLGR
-519 HSFAAAWQKEHS
+519 HSLAAAWQKERS
-531 FFGNGNIAEYNLAP
+531 YFGNGVIAEYNLAP
-545 GNAQPIDS
+545 GNTQPIDS
-553 ATNIIF
+553 ATNTIL
-559 RRTYLDFASPGGQR
+559 RRTYLEFNKPGGAR

-584 ESPGMKAGFVFNNLY
+584 ESLGMKAGFVFNNLY
-599 PWVQQKNSSGM
+599 PWVAQRNTSGM

-619 DRVVLTGGYRRDR
+619 DRVVFTGGYRRDR

-637 ANAGGERLP
+637 ANAGGTRLP

-653 VRPYRFEGATPTV
+653 VRPYRFDKATRTT
-666 NTGATKTLGVVV
+666 NTGATKTLGAVV

-685 LTYNQSQSVFPQ
+685 LSYNRSQSVFPQ

-703 FSQVLSPIEGDGQ
+703 FANVLPPIEGDGQ
-716 DYGLRLILLGGRLS
+716 DYGVRLMLLGGRLS
-730 ANLNVYRADGVNQFQ
+730 ANVNIYRADGVNQFQ

-754 ISTAA
+754 ISTAS
-759 NAVLTTLRASGQP
+759 NAALTTLRARGQP

-782 TLLNGESQARDASDL
+782 TLLNTESQARDASDL
-797 EGRGTEIE
+797 AGRGTEIE
-805 ITGRLTPGWSIS
+805 ITGRLAPGWSITL
-817 FNAARNELKQANIL
+817 NAARNQLKQANIL
-831 SDSMAFLASVQS
+831 SDSMAFLGSVKS
-843 EWEGS
+843 EWERS
-848 TARLDDTPAVV
+848 TTRLDDTPAVV

-878 ATFGDVYAYGLS
+878 ATFADVYAYSLS
-890 VAAPFLRGTGKSP
+890 VAEPFLRGTGKSP
-903 FAHVEQTF
+903 FAHVEHTF
-911 NAFTSYRLT
+911 NAFTSYRFT
-920 NDAPRFARGVRAGL
+920 ADAPRLVRGVRAGL

-940 PAVIGYDS
+940 PAVIGYDA
-948 ANNNAVILG
+948 ANRDAIMLG
-957 RSAITWSGMLGKR
+957 ASAITWSGMLGKR

-986 NILGQEDRVP
+986 NIFGQEDRLP
-996 YSATAPGVIVRYLL
+996 YSATAPGVILRYLL

>member
-1 MSMPSSPA
+1 MITPTRSCLRAA
-9 VRSAR
+9 VLVAVA
-14 HARAL
+14 HAAAL
-19 SGAILTCLC
+19 
-28 AAFASAQ
+28 AQ
-35 TVAPAATPPDAGA
+35 SATPPAEKGKDP
-48 SSAGSAVQL
+48 VQL
-57 SPFLVS
+57 TPFLVS
-63 SEGDDGYRAANTLS
+63 TEGDDGYRAANTLS
-77 GTRMNASLFHTPA
+77 GTRMNTSLFHTPA

-97 EFLDDIGAENVADM
+97 EFLDDIGAENVGDM
-111 LKFATSSDNERTDAG
+111 LKFAMSSDSERTDSS
-126 GGLAQAWD
+126 GGLGQAWD

-199 VLNGRQKSAQLTV
+199 VLNGRQKSAQFTV

-218 RSEVDFAFPL
+218 RSEADFAFPI

-244 EGWFEFE
+244 GGWWESE
-251 MLNAKGVAVA
+251 MLKAKGLAVAV
-261 ATYQPFKTTQVRAG
+261 TYQPFKHTQVRAG
-275 VERMIRQQVTPGNF
+275 VERMIREQVTGGSF
-289 PHADLGY
+289 PHADFGY
-296 SRWIKAGAPRAPNPL
+296 SRWVKGGAPLGGNPL
-311 QPGTNPAPTLLRS
+311 PGTNPAPTLLRT

-367 GGAAPSGGTVDDP
+367 AGAAPSGGTVDDP
-380 FWGQVIPANAYLAGP
+380 FYGQVIPATAYLAGP
-395 GRSTNNDYTLASI
+395 GRSTNNDYTLASAFI
-408 FVDQRAGPVN
+408 DQRVGPVN

-424 RTTYFRGFTQAN
+424 RTTYFRGFTQPN
-436 ANAIGDANPVL
+436 ANAVGDPNPVL

-457 VVTGG
+457 VIAAG
-462 RLPGTPLPDIAR
+462 RLPGTLLPDIAR
-474 ANPFVGLPYVQS
+474 TNPFAGLPYVQS

-496 TETWRATVGYE
+496 SETWRATVGYE
-507 LDISKRRAWLGR
+507 LDLSRRRAWLGR
-519 HSFAAAWQKEHS
+519 HSLAAAWQKERS
-531 FFGNGNIAEYNLAP
+531 YFGNGNIAEFNLAP
-545 GNAQPIDS
+545 GNSQPIDS
-553 ATNIIF
+553 ATNTIL
-559 RRTYLDFASPGGQR
+559 RRTYLEFNKPGGAR

-599 PWVQQKNSSGM
+599 PWVAQKNTSGM

-653 VRPYRFEGATPTV
+653 VRPYRFEGATLTS
-666 NTGATKTLGVVV
+666 NTGATKTLGAVV

-685 LTYNQSQSVFPQ
+685 LSYNRSQSVFPQ

-703 FSQVLSPIEGDGQ
+703 FAQVLPPIEGDGQ
-716 DYGLRLILLGGRLS
+716 DYGVRLMLLGGRLS
-730 ANLNVYRADGVNQFQ
+730 ANVNLYRADGANQFQ

-754 ISTAA
+754 ISTAS
-759 NAVLTTLRASGQP
+759 NAVLTTLRARGQP

-782 TLLNGESQARDASDL
+782 TLLNSESQARDASDL
-797 EGRGTEIE
+797 AGRGSEIE
-805 ITGRLTPGWSIS
+805 ITGRLAPGWSITL
-817 FNAARNELKQANIL
+817 NVARNQLKQANIL
-831 SDSMAFLASVQS
+831 SDSMAFLSSVKAD
-843 EWEGS
+843 WEKS

-865 RDGTPQRDFVTNP
+865 RDATPQRDFVTNP
-878 ATFGDVYAYGLS
+878 ATFADVYAYSLS
-890 VAAPFLRGTGKSP
+890 VADPFLRGTGKSP
-903 FAHVEQTF
+903 FAHVEHTS
-911 NAFTSYRLT
+911 NAFTSYRFA
-920 NDAPRFARGVRAGL
+920 NDAPWFVRGVRAGL

-940 PAVIGYDS
+940 PAVIGYDA
-948 ANNNAVILG
+948 ANGDAVIPG

-970 FALRRGQSLDL
+970 FALPRGQSLDL

-986 NILGQEDRVP
+986 NLFGQEDRLP

-1017 TMRATYGF
+1017 TLRATYGF

>member
-1 MSMPSSPA
+1 MNTPLRLLVLTTACAIVPVSFAQAPATPATSPTQ
-9 VRSAR
+9 STGE
-14 HARAL
+14 
-19 SGAILTCLC
+19 GAI
-28 AAFASAQ
+28 
-35 TVAPAATPPDAGA
+35 
-48 SSAGSAVQL
+48 QL

-63 SEGDDGYRAANTLS
+63 TEGDEGYRAANTLS

-90 AISVLTK
+90 AISVLTR

-111 LKFATSSDNERTDAG
+111 LKFATSSDNDRTDAA

-145 VITRDYLPNMVQNR
+145 VITRDYLPNMVQAR

-199 VLNGRQKSAQLTV
+199 VLNGRQKTAQLTL
-212 GRFAKK
+212 GRFDKK

-244 EGWFEFE
+244 GGWFEFE
-251 MLNAKGVAVA
+251 MLKARGVAA
-261 ATYQPFKTTQVRAG
+261 AVTYQPFKTTQVRAG
-275 VERMIRQQVTPGNF
+275 VERMIREQIAPGNF
-289 PHADLGY
+289 PHADFGY
-296 SRWIKAGAPRAPNPL
+296 SRWVLSGAPRAPNPL
-311 QPGTNPAPTLLRS
+311 QPATNPAPGLLRS

-367 GGAAPSGGTVDDP
+367 AGAAPSGGTIDDP

-395 GRSTNNDYTLASI
+395 GRSSDNDYTLVSV
-408 FVDQRAGPVN
+408 FVDQRAGPFN
-418 IELGYA
+418 IELGVSRSKYD
-424 RTTYFRGFTQAN
+424 RGFTQAN
-436 ANAIGDANPVL
+436 ANAIGDPNPVL

-457 VVTGG
+457 VIAAG
-462 RLPGTPLPDIAR
+462 RLPGTLLPDIAR

-486 QAVRQLFDQR
+486 QALRQLFDQEV
-496 TETWRATVGYE
+496 ETFRATVGYE
-507 LDISKRRAWLGR
+507 ADFTTRSRWFGR
-519 HSFAAAWQKEHS
+519 HSVAVAWQKEHS
-531 FFGNGNIAEYNLAP
+531 FFGNGNIAEFNLAP
-545 GNAQPIDS
+545 GNNQPIDA
-553 ATNIIF
+553 ATNVIF
-559 RRTYLDFASPGGQR
+559 RRTYLDFNTPGGQR
-573 GGLDAWANPIP
+573 GALDAWANPIP
-584 ESPGMKAGFVFNNLY
+584 ESPGMKAGFIFNNLY

-632 AEVMD
+632 AMVMD
-637 ANAGGERLP
+637 ANAGGERVP
-646 NSTNAWL
+646 NSTNAWFI
-653 VRPYRFEGATPTV
+653 RPYRFEGAAATV

-685 LTYNQSQSVFPQ
+685 LSYNQSQSVFPQ

-703 FSQVLSPIEGDGQ
+703 FARVLPPIRGDGQ
-716 DYGLRLILLGGRLS
+716 DYGVRFILLDGRLS
-730 ANLNVYRADGVNQFQ
+730 ANVNVYRAEGVNQFQ

-754 ISTAA
+754 ISTAS
-759 NAVLTTLRASGQP
+759 NAALTTLRAAGQP
-772 LPASVTAAGI
+772 LPPSVADAGI
-782 TLLNGESQARDASDL
+782 TLLNTESQARDASDL
-797 EGRGTEIE
+797 EGSGTEIE
-805 ITGRLTPGWSIS
+805 ITGRLAPGWSVS
-817 FNAARNELKQANIL
+817 FNAARNRLKQTNIL
-831 SDSMAFLASVQS
+831 SDSMAFLASVKS
-843 EWEGS
+843 DWENS
-848 TARLDDTPAVV
+848 TRRLDDTPAVV

-878 ATFGDVYAYGLS
+878 ATFADVYAYSLS

-903 FAHVEQTF
+903 FAHVEHTYNLF
-911 NAFTSYRLT
+911 SSYRFSA
-920 NDAPRFARGVRAGL
+920 DAPRYFRGARAGL

-948 ANNNAVILG
+948 GNNDAVILG
-957 RSAITWSGMLGKR
+957 RSAITWNGMLGKR

-986 NILGQEDRVP
+986 NIFGQEDRLP
-996 YSATAPGVIVRYLL
+996 FSAVDANTVVRYLL

-1017 TMRATYGF
+1017 TVRATYGF